1 LINVGCG
8 FILDY
13 KVSSNI
19 SSPMIMWL
27 YERIDNVTMTM
38 NLGVGLEIEIM
49 PEVVRS
55 VFKFPYGPHT
65 PPLPLNEGKTSSQ
78 KWLKE

>member
-1 LINVGCG
+1 MLTQHNQEVTRYYDLKTKKGELINVGCG

-49 PEVVRS
+49 PDVVRS
-55 VFKFPYGPHT
+55 VFKFP
-65 PPLPLNEGKTSSQ
+65 
-78 KWLKE
+78 